1 MPNTKASMANEIE
14 KEYSNLSKKYK
25 LPKFK
30 DIDGEFEISSLDNE
44 KFLIKNILRSISE
57 KLEFYIEFISKLVHP
72 DGSSISSMYEIRFFS
87 EDEKNDMYNLF
98 KRLMKIDRNVIEL
111 VLKNDEKEQ
120 SDFLNKFFIDWI
132 NIKKELLNYIKKM
145 KDSWG
150 KQSTIEED
158 IGYFG

>member
-14 KEYSNLSKKYK
+14 KEYSNLIKKYK

>member
-1 MPNTKASMANEIE
+1 MTNEIE

-30 DIDGEFEISSLDNE
+30 EIDAEFEISSLENE
-44 KFLIKNILRSISE
+44 KFLIKNILRNISE
-57 KLEFYIEFISKLVHP
+57 KLEFYIEFISNLVHP

-98 KRLMKIDRNVIEL
+98 KRLMKIDRNIVEM

-120 SDFLNKFFIDWI
+120 SDFLNKFFTDWQDM
-132 NIKKELLNYIKKM
+132 KKELLDYIGKM
-145 KDSWG
+145 KDSWE

>member
-1 MPNTKASMANEIE
+1 MANEIE
-14 KEYSNLSKKYK
+14 QEYAKLSKKYK

-30 DIDGEFEISSLDNE
+30 DIDNEFEISALDNE

-57 KLEFYIEFISKLVHP
+57 KLEFYIEFISNLVHP

-120 SDFLNKFFIDWI
+120 ADFLNKFFSDWL
-132 NIKKELLNYIKKM
+132 NLKKELLKYIEKM
-145 KDSWG
+145 KESWE

>member
-1 MPNTKASMANEIE
+1 MTNEIE

-30 DIDGEFEISSLDNE
+30 EIDAEFEISSLENE
-44 KFLIKNILRSISE
+44 KFLIKNILRNISE
-57 KLEFYIEFISKLVHP
+57 KLEFYIEFISNLVHP
-72 DGSSISSMYEIRFFS
+72 DGTSISSMYEIRFFS

-98 KRLMKIDRNVIEL
+98 KRLMKIDRNIVEI

-120 SDFLNKFFIDWI
+120 SDFLNKFFTDWQ
-132 NIKKELLNYIKKM
+132 NMKKELLKYIEKM
-145 KDSWG
+145 KDSWE

>member
-1 MPNTKASMANEIE
+1 MDNDIG

-30 DIDGEFEISSLDNE
+30 DIDAEFEISALDNE
-44 KFLIKNILRSISE
+44 KFLIKNILRNILE
-57 KLEFYIEFISKLVHP
+57 KLEFYIEIIGGLVHP
-72 DGSSISSMYEIRFFS
+72 DGSSISNMYEIRFFT
-87 EDEKNDMYNLF
+87 EDEKNGMYLLF
-98 KRLMKIDRNVIEL
+98 KKLMKIDRNIVEM

-120 SDFLNKFFIDWI
+120 SDFLNKFFTDWQDM
-132 NIKKELLNYIKKM
+132 KKELLDYIGKM
-145 KDSWG
+145 KDSWE

>member
-1 MPNTKASMANEIE
+1 MDNDIG

-30 DIDGEFEISSLDNE
+30 DIDAEFEISALDNE
-44 KFLIKNILRSISE
+44 KFLIKNILRGISE
-57 KLEFYIEFISKLVHP
+57 KLEFYIEFISNLVHP
-72 DGSSISSMYEIRFFS
+72 DGTSISSMYEIRFFT
-87 EDEKNDMYNLF
+87 EDEKNGMYMLF
-98 KRLMKIDRNVIEL
+98 KKLMKIDRNIVEM

-120 SDFLNKFFIDWI
+120 SDFLNKFFTDWQDM
-132 NIKKELLNYIKKM
+132 KKELLDYIGKM
-145 KDSWG
+145 KDSWE

>member
-1 MPNTKASMANEIE
+1 MANEIE
-14 KEYSNLSKKYK
+14 KEYDSLSKKYK

-30 DIDGEFEISSLDNE
+30 DIDAEFEISSLENE
-44 KFLIKNILRSISE
+44 KFLIKNILRGISE
-57 KLEFYIEFISKLVHP
+57 KLEFYIEFISNLVHP
-72 DGSSISSMYEIRFFS
+72 DGTSISSMYEIRFFS
-87 EDEKNDMYNLF
+87 EDDKNDMYMLF
-98 KRLMKIDRNVIEL
+98 KKLMKTHRNIVEM

-120 SDFLNKFFIDWI
+120 SDFLNKFFADWQDM
-132 NIKKELLNYIKKM
+132 KKELLKHIEKM

>member
-1 MPNTKASMANEIE
+1 MVNEIE
-14 KEYSNLSKKYK
+14 KEYSKLSKKYK

-30 DIDGEFEISSLDNE
+30 AIDDEFEISSLDNE

-57 KLEFYIEFISKLVHP
+57 KLEFYIEVIGSLVHP
-72 DGSSISSMYEIRFFS
+72 DGSSISSMYEIRFFT
-87 EDEKNDMYNLF
+87 EDEKNGMYNLF
-98 KRLMKIDRNVIEL
+98 KRLMKTDRNVIEL

-120 SDFLNKFFIDWI
+120 VDFLNKFFSDWL
-132 NIKKELLNYIKKM
+132 NLKKELLKYIEKM
-145 KDSWG
+145 KESWE

>member
-1 MPNTKASMANEIE
+1 MANEIGQ
-14 KEYSNLSKKYK
+14 EYAKLSKKYK

-30 DIDGEFEISSLDNE
+30 DIDAEFEISSLDNE

-57 KLEFYIEFISKLVHP
+57 KLEFYIEVIGSLVHP

>member
-1 MPNTKASMANEIE
+1 MANEIE
-14 KEYSNLSKKYK
+14 KEYNNLSKKYK

-30 DIDGEFEISSLDNE
+30 DIDEEFEISALDNE
-44 KFLIKNILRSISE
+44 KFLIKNILRGISE
-57 KLEFYIEFISKLVHP
+57 KLEFYIEFISNLVHP
-72 DGSSISSMYEIRFFS
+72 DGTSISSMYEIRFFT
-87 EDEKNDMYNLF
+87 EDEKNGMYMLF
-98 KRLMKIDRNVIEL
+98 KKLMKTDRNVIEL

-120 SDFLNKFFIDWI
+120 SDFLNKFIADWKDM
-132 NIKKELLNYIKKM
+132 KKELLKYIEKM

>member
-1 MPNTKASMANEIE
+1 MTNEIE

-30 DIDGEFEISSLDNE
+30 EIDAEFEISSLENE
-44 KFLIKNILRSISE
+44 KFLIKNILRNISE
-57 KLEFYIEFISKLVHP
+57 KLEFYIEFISNLVHP

-98 KRLMKIDRNVIEL
+98 KRLMKIDRNIVEM

-120 SDFLNKFFIDWI
+120 SDFLNKFFTDWQ
-132 NIKKELLNYIKKM
+132 NMKKELLKYIEKM
-145 KDSWG
+145 KDSWE